1 MPLIKLIQS
10 RRHGALAR
18 APPPTPVP
26 QEDINKGMTPAGAA
40 AKEMTFFQQ
49 DPFFGSEA
57 VAGMADHFG
66 VDALRVQLSK
76 QLVSLTQRELPN
88 MKAALEEVLEQVG
101 VTYLKAHAGS

>member
-1 MPLIKLIQS
+1 MIP
-10 RRHGALAR
+10 A
-18 APPPTPVP
+18 T
-26 QEDINKGMTPAGAA
+26 QEDINKGMSPAGAA

-49 DPFFGSEA
+49 DPFFSSEA

-101 VTYLKAHAGS
+101 VT